1 VNRFRIRRIDVF
13 GTDTPARLLRKIRL
27 GSNDG
32 SLGHAARYYL
42 ARMKSRLTGAAR

>member
-1 VNRFRIRRIDVF
+1 VF
-13 GTDTPARLLRKIRL
+13 GTDTPAMLLRKVRF

-42 ARMKSRLTGAAR
+42 NQLKGRLPWIGR